1 MTKASAAVFRLNIGR
16 LDVGALLLF
25 CLLAVILTIPVSL
38 SPAHLARM
46 DSDGRFSI
54 WNVGWVAHALTT
66 QPSGVWDANIFFPNR
81 ATLAYSEANLLAGVL
96 AAPVYAATGSA
107 IAAHNFVLVLSF
119 ALSAQSMYGLVH
131 YLTRRRGA
139 AVVAATSF
147 AFCPFVFAHLSHI
160 QLLMTAGLPLSLLA
174 FHRMADQPTARRAAV
189 LGLAMAGQTY
199 ACGYYGIFVVLL
211 VGFSSIY
218 IAIARRREAQRAYWI
233 AVAVA
238 AAVAI
243 ACVAPLVSVYARFA
257 ADTGFERPLDQARL
271 YSANVGSYFA
281 SAAYLH
287 AWMLP
292 YVGRWKEVL
301 FPGFIA
307 CTFGL
312 LGGVAGM
319 MTAGRQRET
328 ASLYISIAAVA
339 LWVSF
344 GPDAGLYR
352 LLHVVMP
359 GFSLMRAPVRFGLI
373 FQLSL
378 SVLAGLGLNWTLERV
393 RRPAPWLTVL
403 LTLAVAES
411 AKPLTFSETPPV
423 NPVYRTLATLP
434 DGGVIELPLYS
445 RRFAFLRT
453 QYMLASAAHWKPL
466 VGGYSDYI
474 PRNFVDSEGTLAD
487 FPSEPSLARL
497 TKDGVRYAV
506 IHVGDYSEA
515 ARADLG
521 SRLQAFSLNLRLLDE
536 QGDTRLYQIQPMAP
550 RTP

>member
-453 QYMLASAAHWKPL
+453 QVHAC
-466 VGGYSDYI
+466 V
-474 PRNFVDSEGTLAD
+474 RGTL
-487 FPSEPSLARL
+487 
-497 TKDGVRYAV
+497 
-506 IHVGDYSEA
+506 EA
-515 ARADLG
+515 ARG
-521 SRLQAFSLNLRLLDE
+521 RLQRLHPAQLR
-536 QGDTRLYQIQPMAP
+536 
-550 RTP
+550 